1 MVCPSCGNTI
11 PHYSVFCMF
20 CGVRL
25 DNFRQV
31 SPVPDADRPVKI
43 GQILFYF
50 DGKLKVAEKRGHL
63 QRADIL
69 RDSFSVDFQLM
80 GDQGQPVACN
90 GTADLNIKVSQM
102 AKGRPRALKILLK
115 TKASV
120 RMKAASFQHDAQ
132 GQPYYHYTC
141 VAPIT
146 LRTRGFSAPNCDI
159 AVKVVAEGSREPL
172 YKQTEVAA
180 DPEAKPNLVT
190 RMVEPDD
197 DLVTTW
203 AANSA

>member
-1 MVCPSCGNTI
+1 MLCPACGNSI

-31 SPVPDADRPVKI
+31 SPMPDADRPVKI

-50 DGKLKVAEKRGHL
+50 DGKLKAAENRGHL
-63 QRADIL
+63 QRPDIL
-69 RDSFSVDFQLM
+69 RDSFSVDFQLLD
-80 GDQGQPVACN
+80 DQSQPVACN

-102 AKGRPRALKILLK
+102 AKGHPHASKILLK

-120 RMKAASFQHDAQ
+120 RMKASSFQRDTQ

-146 LRTRGFSAPNCDI
+146 LRTKRFSAPNCDI

-180 DPEAKPNLVT
+180 DPEAKPNVVT
-190 RMVEPDD
+190 RVVEPDD

>member
-1 MVCPSCGNTI
+1 
-11 PHYSVFCMF
+11 MF

-25 DNFRQV
+25 DGFRQV
-31 SPVPDADRPVKI
+31 SSMPDSDRPAKI

-50 DGKLKVAEKRGHL
+50 EGKLKVAEKRGHL
-63 QRADIL
+63 QRPDIL
-69 RDSFSVDFQLM
+69 RDSFSVDFQLLD
-80 GDQGQPVACN
+80 DQGQPVACN

-102 AKGRPRALKILLK
+102 AKGHPRASKILLK

-132 GQPYYHYTC
+132 GLPFYHYTC
-141 VAPIT
+141 AAPIT
-146 LRTRGFSAPNCDI
+146 LRTKRFSVPNCDI

-172 YKQTEVAA
+172 YKQTEVEV
-180 DPEAKPNLVT
+180 DPEAKPNVVM
-190 RMVEPDD
+190 RMIEPDD

-203 AANSA
+203 AANPA

>member
-1 MVCPSCGNTI
+1 
-11 PHYSVFCMF
+11 MF

-25 DNFRQV
+25 DSFRQV
-31 SPVPDADRPVKI
+31 SPNPDGDRPVKI
-43 GQILFYF
+43 GRILFYF
-50 DGKLKVAEKRGHL
+50 DGKLKVSEKRGHL

-80 GDQGQPVACN
+80 DDQGQPVACN

-102 AKGRPRALKILLK
+102 AKGHPRALKILLK

-120 RMKAASFQHDAQ
+120 RMRAASFQHDAQ

-141 VAPIT
+141 MAPIT
-146 LRTRGFSAPNCDI
+146 LKTRGFSVPSCDI

-180 DPEAKPNLVT
+180 DPEAKPNIVT
-190 RMVEPDD
+190 RVVEPDD